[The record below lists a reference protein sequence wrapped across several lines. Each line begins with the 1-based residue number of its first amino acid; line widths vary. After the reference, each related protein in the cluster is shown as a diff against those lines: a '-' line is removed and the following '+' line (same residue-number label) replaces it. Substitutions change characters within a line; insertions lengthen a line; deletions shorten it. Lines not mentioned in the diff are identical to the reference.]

1 MKAYFTIAPFLIH
14 EDPSKPFVFEV
25 NVSNFV
31 VSGVFPQLGE
41 DNLFH
46 LVSFCS
52 SNFFPIKITYKI
64 HNKELLAIMDAF
76 EEWCH
81 LLEGVQHEI
90 TVYVDHKNL

>member
-1 MKAYFTIAPFLIH
+1 M
-14 EDPSKPFVFEV
+14 

-41 DNLFH
+41 NNLFH
-46 LVSFCS
+46 PVNFCFS
-52 SNFFPIKITYKI
+52 KFFPIKITYKI
-64 HNKELLAIMDAF
+64 HNKELLAIMNAF